1 MKFVENRS
9 FLLII
14 PKKPFVDWVNN
25 YEVEEDEVSEE
36 DIYSQKTL
44 YMVDA
49 IDYDSYSEIN
59 ELVKSRHKE
68 IFINELWA
76 WYEDE
81 DYLPKNITFEMFNE
95 WFEFEFVEM
104 CFDTLNTKI
113 ITEEI

>member
-1 MKFVENRS
+1 MRYVENRS

-14 PKKPFVDWVNN
+14 PRKPFVDWVNRHN
-25 YEVEEDEVSEE
+25 EEEYEVLEE

-44 YMVDA
+44 YMVEPL
-49 IDYDSYSEIN
+49 DYDSFSEIN
-59 ELVKSRHKE
+59 ELVKKKHRD

-81 DYLPKNITFEMFNE
+81 EYIPKNITYELFNE

-104 CFDTLNTKI
+104 CFDTLKSKI
-113 ITEEI
+113 DIED